1 MTKLNSSKN
10 PQTTD
15 TTEAPK
21 RLLDGIRS
29 PADIK
34 TLREQELPQLAQ
46 EVRDELIKVLS
57 QTGGHLGP
65 NLGVVELTIALHR
78 VFNTPRDR
86 FVMDVSHQGYVHK
99 MFTGRLD
106 RFGTMRQ
113 FGGLNGFLLRS
124 ESEHDCYGAGHAGT
138 ALSAALGMAVGRDL
152 RGGDENIV
160 VVAGDAAFTCGIS
173 YEALNNVKAH
183 TKRFIVVLN
192 DNEWSIA
199 KNVGAIANYLN
210 TIATSPT
217 FAHLHEKARRFVESV
232 AGKSIAEF
240 AHKVEESFKGLLVP
254 SVIFEELGLRYYG
267 PINGHDIPL
276 LIRTFEFLKTQDEP
290 VLLHILTQ
298 KGKGYP
304 PALKQP
310 DKFHGLGKYKIESG
324 ETAPAPTPTY
334 SEIFGKTLAKFAET
348 NQKLVAITA
357 AMPSGTGLSHFAKA
371 HPSRYYDVG
380 IAEEHA
386 TLFACGLATQGLQ
399 PFLAIYS
406 TFFQRAYDMAIHD
419 IAIQNLNVKLCMDR
433 AGLSG
438 DDGPTHHGLFDIG
451 YLRHIPNWVHM
462 QPKDEDEFVD
472 MLWTMLHYNSGP
484 IAIRY
489 PRGSGTGAKIKPEP
503 KLLEIGKAEVVRH
516 GRDVAIFGLGAMF
529 EIAEEAARK
538 LEEKGVS
545 VALIN
550 PRWIKPTDTGTLEFF
565 ARSVDVVCTIEDH
578 VLHNGFGCAVMEHLH
593 SQMINTPVVRIGWPD
608 QFIEHGAVP
617 ILRKKHGITADAL
630 VEKVLPLLRKKS
642 SLRPSVA

>member
-1 MTKLNSSKN
+1 MTKSNSSETS
-10 PQTTD
+10 QTS
-15 TTEAPK
+15 EATATPP

-34 TLREQELPQLAQ
+34 ALREQDLPQLAQ

-78 VFNTPRDR
+78 VFDTPRDR

-106 RFGTMRQ
+106 RFHTMRQ
-113 FGGLNGFLLRS
+113 FGGLNGFLLRT

-152 RGGDENIV
+152 RGGNDHIV

-210 TIATSPT
+210 SIVTNPT
-217 FAHLHEKARRFVESV
+217 YAHLHDKARDFVQ
-232 AGKSIAEF
+232 AILGKTGVHL
-240 AHKVEESFKGLLVP
+240 AHKVEESVKALLVP
-254 SVIFEELGLRYYG
+254 SVIFEELGLHYYG
-267 PINGHDIPL
+267 PIDGHDIPL
-276 LIRTFEFLKTQDEP
+276 LTKTFEFLKTQEEP
-290 VLLHILTQ
+290 VLLHILTK
-298 KGKGYP
+298 KGKGYE
-304 PALKQP
+304 PAIKQP

-324 ETAPAPTPTY
+324 ETAPTPTPTY
-334 SEIFGKTLAKFAET
+334 SEIIGKTLAKFAET
-348 NQKLVAITA
+348 NQKVVAITA

-371 HPSRYYDVG
+371 HPTRYFDVG

-419 IAIQNLNVKLCMDR
+419 IAVQNLNVKLCMDR

-451 YLRHIPNWVHM
+451 YLRHVPNWVHM

-484 IAIRY
+484 IAVRY
-489 PRGSGTGAKIKPEP
+489 PRGSGPGVKIKPEP
-503 KLLEIGKAEVVRH
+503 KLLEIGKAEVVQH
-516 GRDVAIFGLGAMF
+516 GRDVAIFGLGNMF
-529 EIAEEAARK
+529 EVAEEAARK
-538 LEEKGVS
+538 LEEKGIS

-550 PRWIKPTDTGTLEFF
+550 PRWIKPMDTGTLEFF

-642 SLRPSVA
+642 KLRPSVA

>member
-1 MTKLNSSKN
+1 MTKSDSSE
-10 PQTTD
+10 TT
-15 TTEAPK
+15 TTATPEKPS
-21 RLLDGIRS
+21 RLLDGIHS

-34 TLREQELPQLAQ
+34 ALREQDLPQLAR
-46 EVRDELIKVLS
+46 EVREELIRVLS

-78 VFNTPRDR
+78 VFDTPKDR

-99 MFTGRLD
+99 LFTGRLD
-106 RFGTMRQ
+106 RFHTMRQ
-113 FGGLNGFLLRS
+113 FGGLNGFLLRT

-152 RGGDENIV
+152 RGSDENIV

-217 FAHLHEKARRFVESV
+217 FAHLHEKARHFVESI

-240 AHKVEESFKGLLVP
+240 AHKVEESVKGLLVP

-267 PINGHDIPL
+267 PIDGHDIPL
-276 LIRTFEFLKTQDEP
+276 LIRT
-290 VLLHILTQ
+290 Q
-298 KGKGYP
+298 KGKGYA

-324 ETAPAPTPTY
+324 ETAPTPTPTY

-357 AMPSGTGLSHFAKA
+357 AMPSGTGLSHFQKA
-371 HPSRYYDVG
+371 HSGRYFDVG

-438 DDGPTHHGLFDIG
+438 DDGPTHH
-451 YLRHIPNWVHM
+451 
-462 QPKDEDEFVD
+462 
-472 MLWTMLHYNSGP
+472 
-484 IAIRY
+484 
-489 PRGSGTGAKIKPEP
+489 
-503 KLLEIGKAEVVRH
+503 
-516 GRDVAIFGLGAMF
+516 
-529 EIAEEAARK
+529 
-538 LEEKGVS
+538 
-545 VALIN
+545 
-550 PRWIKPTDTGTLEFF
+550 
-565 ARSVDVVCTIEDH
+565 
-578 VLHNGFGCAVMEHLH
+578 
-593 SQMINTPVVRIGWPD
+593 
-608 QFIEHGAVP
+608 
-617 ILRKKHGITADAL
+617 
-630 VEKVLPLLRKKS
+630 
-642 SLRPSVA
+642 